1 MSNLLQRVTG
11 KHPLAWAILATLAI
25 CALMTVGVM
34 FWGWEPSQWDLPG
47 M

>member
-1 MSNLLQRVTG
+1 MTILLQKIFG
-11 KHPLAWAILATLAI
+11 KHPLAMTVLATVAI